1 MFGVLVVILF
11 IMFLFTTKSKLIQ
24 IVSLPL
30 KIVLILFGLSMVLF
44 MIEILIS
51 LMCI

>member
-1 MFGVLVVILF
+1 MFGVLAVFLF
-11 IMFLFTTKSKLIQ
+11 VLFLFTTKSKLIQ

-30 KIVLILFGLSMVLF
+30 KLFLILFGLSMVLF

>member
-11 IMFLFTTKSKLIQ
+11 VMLLFTTKSKLIQ

-30 KIVLILFGLSMVLF
+30 KLFLILFGLSMAFF